1 MPGEDKK
8 IANMHTIKPERKDNF
23 DNFNKAEYDQKL
35 AAKEQQYND
44 CLEYIDRLQ
53 KEIKRYQS
61 IVPLEALDTRVATT
75 DLIDEI
81 PSHKE
86 SMGEYLEFILHN
98 PLMQAYE
105 QNVLSLEKEV
115 ENKEESYQNLKMD
128 FEKSMEEN
136 EQLREMLVHKTK
148 ELNRVIDGQGTIP
161 MANESDRDRARRLG
175 GTSEEMLRL
184 IETMKND
191 QEALIDQIESLK
203 IRNEN
208 LEKFAEEKENRFH
221 ELQSTAEEANN
232 QYFKMKQEFDKLK
245 HLYDSVNNEFS
256 ILEAKLEKE
265 TRDKDELLFKNKKID
280 NEINQMNK
288 HLEHLKTSYNELS
301 DNKSTE
307 IDALSRELS
316 DWDLREREFKGKI
329 EILEKS
335 KFDIEEELR
344 LAKRDLASTKSDCN
358 NMLKIMED
366 YETEI
371 ELHKKKS
378 KQLDV
383 LAEDYK
389 KRTEEAQ
396 MEKDWYSLKEQQF
409 LSKISKLEEDN
420 RYDAREREDKFNSL
434 LENLRTKQK
443 LVLDER
449 ENEINDLNKKYSESS
464 TQSEKL
470 KTDNDRLRADVV
482 KLEKALLDFQ
492 QELNKKCDDYER
504 KLRDAIAESRGEAQ
518 RRLENDNSQLKSEN
532 ESLHYENNLRGN
544 TIREL
549 ESKWNVFQIDYEKM
563 LEENRRIK
571 ESLKYATE
579 LKDRAEIEA
588 ERLKQLYNTKMQE
601 VSLKLE
607 KRAEAEKARINS
619 LDINKDQQ
627 FKTIKNLEHLIDKYK
642 DEHKSTVAYFTKLV
656 LHLNT
661 ENQRYKDDNFELKKE
676 IRRSGIV
683 NQPPERQK
691 TSKDKSKDRGK

>member
-8 IANMHTIKPERKDNF
+8 IANMHTIKPERKENF

-35 AAKEQQYND
+35 ASKEQQYQD

-75 DLIDEI
+75 DLIDDI

-86 SMGEYLEFILHN
+86 SIGEYIEFITHS

-105 QNVLSLEKEV
+105 QNILSLERDL
-115 ENKEESYQNLKMD
+115 ENKEDNYLNLKME

-136 EQLREMLVHKTK
+136 EQLRDMLVHKTK
-148 ELNRVIDGQGTIP
+148 ELNRAIEGQGIIP
-161 MANESDRDRARRLG
+161 LPNETDRERARRLG
-175 GTSEEMLRL
+175 GTSDEMLQL

-221 ELQSTAEEANN
+221 DLQGTAEEANN

-256 ILEAKLEKE
+256 ILESKLEKE
-265 TRDKDELLFKNKKID
+265 SREKDELLYKNKKMEA
-280 NEINQMNK
+280 EINQMNK
-288 HLEHLKTSYNELS
+288 HLEHLKSSYNELS
-301 DNKSTE
+301 DNKSSE

-316 DWDLREREFKGKI
+316 DCDLREREFKGRI
-329 EILEKS
+329 EILEKT

-344 LAKRDLASTKSDCN
+344 LTKRDLASTKSDCN
-358 NMLKIMED
+358 NMLKMMED

-383 LAEDYK
+383 LADDYK

-396 MEKDWYSLKEQQF
+396 MEKDRYSLKEQQ
-409 LSKISKLEEDN
+409 LVSKINKLEEDN

-443 LVLDER
+443 IVLDER
-449 ENEINDLNKKYSESS
+449 ENEIIDLNKKYSESS
-464 TQSEKL
+464 SQAEKL
-470 KTDNDRLRADVV
+470 RTENDRLRSDVV

-492 QELNKKCDDYER
+492 QELNR
-504 KLRDAIAESRGEAQ
+504 K
-518 RRLENDNSQLKSEN
+518 
-532 ESLHYENNLRGN
+532 
-544 TIREL
+544 
-549 ESKWNVFQIDYEKM
+549 
-563 LEENRRIK
+563 
-571 ESLKYATE
+571 
-579 LKDRAEIEA
+579 
-588 ERLKQLYNTKMQE
+588 
-601 VSLKLE
+601 
-607 KRAEAEKARINS
+607 
-619 LDINKDQQ
+619 
-627 FKTIKNLEHLIDKYK
+627 
-642 DEHKSTVAYFTKLV
+642 
-656 LHLNT
+656 
-661 ENQRYKDDNFELKKE
+661 
-676 IRRSGIV
+676 
-683 NQPPERQK
+683 
-691 TSKDKSKDRGK
+691 

>member
-316 DWDLREREFKGKI
+316 D
-329 EILEKS
+329 
-335 KFDIEEELR
+335 
-344 LAKRDLASTKSDCN
+344 
-358 NMLKIMED
+358 
-366 YETEI
+366 
-371 ELHKKKS
+371 
-378 KQLDV
+378 
-383 LAEDYK
+383 
-389 KRTEEAQ
+389 
-396 MEKDWYSLKEQQF
+396 
-409 LSKISKLEEDN
+409 
-420 RYDAREREDKFNSL
+420 
-434 LENLRTKQK
+434 
-443 LVLDER
+443 
-449 ENEINDLNKKYSESS
+449 
-464 TQSEKL
+464 
-470 KTDNDRLRADVV
+470 
-482 KLEKALLDFQ
+482 
-492 QELNKKCDDYER
+492 
-504 KLRDAIAESRGEAQ
+504 
-518 RRLENDNSQLKSEN
+518 
-532 ESLHYENNLRGN
+532 
-544 TIREL
+544 
-549 ESKWNVFQIDYEKM
+549 
-563 LEENRRIK
+563 
-571 ESLKYATE
+571 
-579 LKDRAEIEA
+579 
-588 ERLKQLYNTKMQE
+588 
-601 VSLKLE
+601 
-607 KRAEAEKARINS
+607 
-619 LDINKDQQ
+619 
-627 FKTIKNLEHLIDKYK
+627 
-642 DEHKSTVAYFTKLV
+642 
-656 LHLNT
+656 
-661 ENQRYKDDNFELKKE
+661 
-676 IRRSGIV
+676 
-683 NQPPERQK
+683 
-691 TSKDKSKDRGK
+691 